1 MDIVKKG
8 GIVILKEYIPLFKSN
23 LAQQNKSEHTIT
35 TYTRAIIKYCDWFE
49 VIFDKPVT
57 KLILENLLLYRAH
70 LQQEKNQRNEPLS
83 AKTINTHFNGL
94 ASFNQ
99 FLIEMGVMETRVV
112 EKHLY
117 MKVQRLHI
125 SPVKFNA
132 PEIQQ
137 FFQSILEDETISKED
152 QYRNFALAKLLALTG
167 CRISEALALTLDDI
181 HLNERE
187 ITIRSGKGEKQR
199 TLLVNDQLHRIL
211 AKYIREHRKKYRL
224 AIFSRN
230 LFMTNRSDSLSRK
243 TVNKM
248 FTKYSKLANFKKNL
262 SPHDF
267 RHYFCSMCMQNGM
280 AMNEVASLAGHASIQ
295 TTAIYTNVSREK
307 MFDKLNE
314 IN

>member
-1 MDIVKKG
+1 M
-8 GIVILKEYIPLFKSN
+8 KEYIPLFQSN
-23 LAQQNKSEHTIT
+23 LVQQNKSEHTIT
-35 TYTRAIIKYCDWFE
+35 TYTRAVIKYCNWFE
-49 VIFDKPVT
+49 QIFEKQAK
-57 KLILENLLLYRAH
+57 KLILENLLLYRSH
-70 LQQEKNQRNEPLS
+70 LQQEKNHRGEPLS

-94 ASFNQ
+94 AAFNQ
-99 FLIEMGVMETRVV
+99 FLIEMGVMNARVV

-137 FFQSILEDETISKED
+137 FFQVILEDETISKED
-152 QYRNFALAKLLALTG
+152 QYRNFTLAKLLALTG
-167 CRISEALALTLDDI
+167 CRISEALALTLEDV
-181 HLNERE
+181 HLPERE
-187 ITIRSGKGEKQR
+187 ITVRNGKGEKQR

-211 AKYIREHRKKYRL
+211 SKYIREHRKKYRL
-224 AIFSRN
+224 AIFNRN
-230 LFMTNRSDSLSRK
+230 LFLTNRSAILSRK

-248 FTKYSKLANFKKNL
+248 FKKYSKLAHFKKNL

-267 RHYFCSMCMQNGM
+267 RHYFCSMCMENGM
-280 AMNEVASLAGHASIQ
+280 SMHEVASLAGHASIQ
-295 TTAIYTNVSREK
+295 TTAIYTNVSRDK